1 MKTTLRFVG
10 GPAAGRTLAIA
21 ANIKT
26 VNVPVF
32 PSGDDARGIGR
43 FVYRRC
49 RLDSGEE
56 VLVPD
61 PIEDTA
67 GRA

>member
-1 MKTTLRFVG
+1 MRTTLRFVG
-10 GPAAGRTLAIA
+10 GPVDGRSCEIA
-21 ANIKT
+21 DTIKT

-32 PSGDDARGIGR
+32 PSRADPGIGQ

-49 RLDSGEE
+49 RLGSGEE
-56 VLVPD
+56 VLVPLR
-61 PIEDTA
+61 IEDTA